1 MAGQTR
7 EIDECIVRM
16 AHKER
21 PKFLFLPTASEDAEP
36 YIVFINAYFCGMGC
50 ETSTLRLISEKP
62 ARKTVE
68 EKISSADI
76 IYVGG
81 GDTSAMMHVWHEYG
95 VDSCLRRAYQHGTIL
110 CGTSAGAICWAVFG
124 RSESDSTMNQGW
136 WDYGREGGLSLIP
149 AAICPHY
156 NQKGQEGF
164 DRMMVG
170 EKIPGIALEDGAAL
184 VEEDGVY
191 HLFAGFGRRQRFFAQ
206 IRSRNIGKNRDPGR
220 GIFQTLLRDAEKC
233 RRWASSSM
241 LPSAFLHT
249 W

>member
-1 MAGQTR
+1 MGKIVAIGGGDAMAGQTR

-81 GDTSAMMHVWHEYG
+81 GDTFGGMMHVWHEYG
-95 VDSCLRRAYQHGTIL
+95 VDSCLRQAYQHGTIL

-124 RSESDSTMNQGW
+124 RSDSDSTMNQGW

-170 EKIPGIALEDGAAL
+170 EKIPGIALEDGTAL

-191 HLFAGFGRRQRFFAQ
+191 HLLRAAGG
-206 IRSRNIGKNRDPGR
+206 GR
-220 GIFQTLLRDAEKC
+220 GFLFKSAPGISEKTEI
-233 RRWASSSM
+233 REGEYFRLS
-241 LPSAFLHT
+241 
-249 W
+249 